1 MLLKDNLKNA
11 PGWSSSNCNR
21 KRFSLLDLPNELLTN
36 IFEFM
41 VQEDLKLILSV
52 LNESPDR
59 NYRLLRIVND
69 VAYSTIIITNYSKHH
84 FYELD
89 ELKKIVPAYK
99 VDRSLVW
106 PLEDIFDDDT
116 IPHFP
121 SVNASKRVIY
131 VFGNKNPVASIHKVM
146 RQFCKY
152 LSENRNELKKI
163 TSEINLLL
171 NVSPSFDTVE
181 EFKRNFQDLNI
192 TFLNRVIRQSPTFS
206 NLRRLYLDDGI
217 YFSFSRQR
225 LDLNNIV
232 MLDSLQE
239 LYLNHLNLLS
249 VEGLRLPSSIS
260 TLDLSSN
267 NIVNLDELRI
277 PVALKKLNL
286 SYNNITFIRRSFFP
300 DALEEL
306 NLGNNRL
313 NLLAGCIFP
322 DTIRNLDLSN
332 NFVRDINFMMPQELK
347 YLNLRCCP
355 IENICIE
362 ARATIADNNIDIDL
376 Y

>member
-1 MLLKDNLKNA
+1 MLLKYNSNNTRI
-11 PGWSSSNCNR
+11 WSSSNCDR
-21 KRFSLLDLPNELLTN
+21 KGLSLLDLPNELLTN
-36 IFEFM
+36 IFEFL

-52 LNESPDR
+52 LNEVPDR
-59 NYRLLRIVND
+59 NDRLFRIVND
-69 VAYSTIIITNYSKHH
+69 VAYASVIITNYSKHH

-99 VDRSLVW
+99 VDRSLIW
-106 PLEDIFDDDT
+106 QLEDILDDDT
-116 IPHFP
+116 IPSFL
-121 SVNASKRVIY
+121 SDNASKKVCY
-131 VFGNKNPVASIHKVM
+131 VFGNKNPGSSIHKVM

-152 LSENRNELKKI
+152 LSGSRNRFKKI

-192 TFLNRVIRQSPTFS
+192 TFLNRVIRQSPVF
-206 NLRRLYLDDGI
+206 NDLRRLYLDDGI
-217 YFSFSRQR
+217 YFPFSSQR

-249 VEGLRLPSSIS
+249 VENLRLPSSIL

-267 NIVNLDELRI
+267 KIVNLEGLRI
-277 PVALKKLNL
+277 PDLLKRLNL
-286 SYNNITFIRRSFFP
+286 SRNNIPFIRRSFFP
-300 DALEEL
+300 DGLEEL

-322 DTIRNLDLSN
+322 ESIRNLDLSD
-332 NFVRDINFMMPQELK
+332 NFVRDVNFMVPQELK
-347 YLNLRCCP
+347 YLSLRRCP

-362 ARATIADNNIDIDL
+362 ARTTIANNNIDIDL